1 MNKVV
6 KNKIILEALLE
17 RFEKQRLPRLLDIE
31 MKVEQGEKLDKYDI
45 GFLEEVFSDTK
56 DNEHYLDEADDEIKG
71 IFMKVLSLYKSI
83 TQKAL
88 ENEKK

>member
-1 MNKVV
+1 MNKAV

-31 MKVEQGEKLDKYDI
+31 IKVEQGEKLDKYDI

-71 IFMKVLSLYKSI
+71 IYMKVLSLYKSI

-88 ENEKK
+88 ENEQK